1 MQTICFITSLKS
13 NCLCLLKW
21 CGQQAFSFQLI
32 LLRPEIKTASNSIS
46 QQNSLGNRTKIVKE
60 RRTKNAR
67 MKQSNDFTCK
77 RTTIP
82 SRKTLHA
89 MSLFTTKEKIFTQH
103 GPCAHARQPQLIQ
116 QPEHQ
121 IRCPKVKLWTIVF
134 RCSKLER
141 KKKHWTNQSSKP
153 RSSAHACENQGQ
165 HITNRTCKAQ
175 TGKVVY
181 VALAPWVS
189 SYKWA
194 KWVKP
199 FAISGLSLT

>member
-121 IRCPKVKLWTIVF
+121 IRCPKVKLWTTILFEIVCSMTN
-134 RCSKLER
+134 RRTLNKSKLEA
-141 KKKHWTNQSSKP
+141 TQFG
-153 RSSAHACENQGQ
+153 ACLWKS
-165 HITNRTCKAQ
+165 R
-175 TGKVVY
+175 
-181 VALAPWVS
+181 LAS
-189 SYKWA
+189 HK
-194 KWVKP
+194 
-199 FAISGLSLT
+199 

>member
-103 GPCAHARQPQLIQ
+103 GPCMRACTATSIDPTTRTSNKMPKGEIVDDCFSILEARKKEKTLN
-116 QPEHQ
+116 
-121 IRCPKVKLWTIVF
+121 K
-134 RCSKLER
+134 SKL
-141 KKKHWTNQSSKP
+141 
-153 RSSAHACENQGQ
+153 
-165 HITNRTCKAQ
+165 
-175 TGKVVY
+175 
-181 VALAPWVS
+181 
-189 SYKWA
+189 
-194 KWVKP
+194 
-199 FAISGLSLT
+199 